1 MVLIQFI
8 LPSSLWLFSFKSAIS
23 DQNQLMSHGV
33 LAVTHYCH
41 VMDVTAVSGFD
52 GSSLLQNLVSIW
64 HGHTRAE
71 DRNAY
76 PVVSYLVSW
85 VQKYLRQ

>member
-8 LPSSLWLFSFKSAIS
+8 LPSNLWLFSFKSAIS
-23 DQNQLMSHGV
+23 DQNQLMPHGV
-33 LAVTHYCH
+33 LAITRYCQ

-64 HGHTRAE
+64 HGHARAKIGMFIPLSFILCPGF
-71 DRNAY
+71 R
-76 PVVSYLVSW
+76 ST
-85 VQKYLRQ
+85 

>member
-1 MVLIQFI
+1 
-8 LPSSLWLFSFKSAIS
+8 
-23 DQNQLMSHGV
+23 
-33 LAVTHYCH
+33 
-41 VMDVTAVSGFD
+41 MDVTAVSGFD

-64 HGHTRAE
+64 HGHARAE

-76 PVVSYLVSW
+76 PVVIYLVSW